1 MLWLSLADSDAE
13 VDAAA
18 LSDAD
23 TLCESAILW
32 LALVEIDADVEAAAL
47 SDTEILNE
55 SPTL

>member
-23 TLCESAILW
+23 A
-32 LALVEIDADVEAAAL
+32 
-47 SDTEILNE
+47 LNE
-55 SPTL
+55 SATL